1 MVQGGFGN
9 LGDMARHRVSH
20 LCPAQLAPVTCSI
33 SNSPGDHRAGNKP
46 DIHHYYHNDDGGSYR
61 DDDSAM
67 TMSDCRFKTTITES
81 KMPGFFTSNRKLEWA
96 WQWYAMMG
104 NSATHQKEEERF
116 PDVARPRISR
126 PLLLILLLLLL
137 FLSQHLDVHVH
148 LGK

>member
-1 MVQGGFGN
+1 MGLGSFTEVVQGGFGN

-67 TMSDCRFKTTITES
+67 TMSNYIFKTTTTKARYPGSSHQTENS
-81 KMPGFFTSNRKLEWA
+81 SGRGIGMP
-96 WQWYAMMG
+96 
-104 NSATHQKEEERF
+104 
-116 PDVARPRISR
+116 
-126 PLLLILLLLLL
+126 
-137 FLSQHLDVHVH
+137 
-148 LGK
+148 

>member
-1 MVQGGFGN
+1 MGLGSFTEDGTGRVWESRGYGSPQGF
-9 LGDMARHRVSH
+9 A
-20 LCPAQLAPVTCSI
+20 PPQLAPVTCSI

-104 NSATHQKEEERF
+104 NSATRKRRKDFQTLPAPE
-116 PDVARPRISR
+116 
-126 PLLLILLLLLL
+126 
-137 FLSQHLDVHVH
+137 FLGHYF
-148 LGK
+148 

>member
-1 MVQGGFGN
+1 
-9 LGDMARHRVSH
+9 MARHRVSH

-116 PDVARPRISR
+116 PDVARPQ
-126 PLLLILLLLLL
+126 
-137 FLSQHLDVHVH
+137 FLGHYF
-148 LGK
+148 